1 MKQQPSADPMDWFDH
16 QFWPFPV
23 AVSFN
28 HVMESKMG
36 LTSQQIRMILIL
48 IDKSGIGWFLA
59 TETGKKMI
67 VMDCLRKKW
76 NETDLQKII

>member
-1 MKQQPSADPMDWFDH
+1 
-16 QFWPFPV
+16 
-23 AVSFN
+23 
-28 HVMESKMG
+28 MESKMG